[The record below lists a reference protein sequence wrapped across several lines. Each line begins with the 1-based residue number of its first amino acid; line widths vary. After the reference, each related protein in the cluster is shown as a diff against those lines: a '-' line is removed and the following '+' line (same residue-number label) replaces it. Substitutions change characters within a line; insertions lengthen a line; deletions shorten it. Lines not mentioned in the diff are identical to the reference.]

1 MIIGDVNKMYEDI
14 LLFIWVI
21 VFLLFVGGFFAIY
34 IKFLWD
40 MCKEGGGLDFL

>member
-1 MIIGDVNKMYEDI
+1 MNKMYEDI

-21 VFLLFVGGFFAIY
+21 VFLLFVCGFFAIY

-40 MCKEGGGLDFL
+40 MGTEGGGLDFL